1 MKKLMISI
9 CASFAMTA
17 GVALAQEFTIT
28 RHVVPQTEPARP
40 PVEQNSN
47 SSWFRKFMA
56 APNKLQLVNP
66 LAPRQYGSG
75 AQVVVADPQDPQER
89 PYAVRLF
96 SIAFWSEIAFQHD
109 PGFISSRTCQLL
121 SIVERTTNKIDHSRP
136 KKARGA
142 ESMRDNDKASEVLI
156 PIPIAQRE
164 ACDRRRFIAGD
175 NAAKTQ
181 EGVISASLIWN
192 QNIQLSPLRD

>member
-47 SSWFRKFMA
+47 SSWFTKFMA

-96 SIAFWSEIAFQHD
+96 SIAF
-109 PGFISSRTCQLL
+109 
-121 SIVERTTNKIDHSRP
+121 
-136 KKARGA
+136 
-142 ESMRDNDKASEVLI
+142 
-156 PIPIAQRE
+156 
-164 ACDRRRFIAGD
+164 
-175 NAAKTQ
+175 
-181 EGVISASLIWN
+181 
-192 QNIQLSPLRD
+192 